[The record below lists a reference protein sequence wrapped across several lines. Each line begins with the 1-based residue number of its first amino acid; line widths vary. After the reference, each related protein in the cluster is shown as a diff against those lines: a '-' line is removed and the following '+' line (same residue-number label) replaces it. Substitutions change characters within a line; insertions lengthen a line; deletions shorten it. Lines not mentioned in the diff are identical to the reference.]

1 MVRVKGWWG
10 LYEVV
15 GSLGGGVGLG
25 LVEYRGGGDQGVWG
39 LGKVG
44 WWQSRSGGDGA

>member
-15 GSLGGGVGLG
+15 GFLGGGVGLG
-25 LVEYRGGGDQGVWG
+25 LEYRGGGDQGVWG
-39 LGKVG
+39 LVKVR